1 MVAETAGNTVMS
13 GDFGMVATVGTHGIL
28 TQKIIIIFA
37 IHINLS
43 KKSCKPTDFLKF
55 TRSKKDK

>member
-43 KKSCKPTDFLKF
+43 KKAVNLQIS
-55 TRSKKDK
+55 